1 MKNSSKG
8 ITLIALI
15 ITIIILLIL
24 AGVTISQLTENGLL
38 YKAIKA
44 KDQTQ
49 KMQAK
54 EELESVLI
62 EAAIEKQ
69 QNEKYNSNDFLNQF
83 IISKISGAQIN
94 ENNVLIKKYTFLI
107 DRELLKIISV
117 EEIQNNEEKTESL
130 ISKISEIQS
139 NGYSTVK
146 LKVKDNEGTEKIV
159 EYNIHTIIYNGN
171 LILDGISNIEG
182 ATLSNNVY
190 EFGSKTTD
198 VATENE
204 NAKNMVV
211 LKVKGNLTINEGIT
225 LTACKSDDGYGG
237 PKGMMIYCTGT
248 LTNNGI
254 VSMTA
259 RGAKAEGEN
268 VYLWQ
273 NLDNSYEYIPAVG
286 ATGGESITKHENQSG
301 NGINGYVG
309 NGRQTGGGG
318 SGAANASDAD
328 PIAVS
333 GAGGNGTSYSG
344 GAGGGGCNIN
354 CYSKI
359 KAEDGSSTGGKGG
372 DGIGYRYSSSWA
384 SRLAGGGAGNPG
396 GNGGQNDSGNAIDG
410 AGENGT
416 GGLLII
422 YSDNINNTGKI
433 ESNGSKGTLYTMISG
448 GSSGGGSIN
457 IFYKNNITCTGPI
470 EAKGGKIK
478 GSADELIGGN
488 GGNGTISIGNI
499 SSGTYQSD
507 TGNISL
513 KEDKIELI
521 KIQNEEVLGNN
532 GNKIESKT
540 EYNIDIEEKPYSAQI
555 IWKSSDENIVT
566 VNQNGKIKFINPGIA
581 TITCTA
587 KTKIGIEYTDSCEI
601 TAIER
606 LYLYYYGNQFT
617 SITGGYE
624 KYARTG
630 RRFSATFNNDNIYID
645 CNAGYGG
652 GGVFTVNSIDLTQ
665 YKYLKSYGQ
674 VASWATNDSAGR
686 LMATTTSKTW
696 GSSYV
701 PDNSVT
707 VSSTG
712 KTAELL
718 ILTHDIESL
727 QSSYYIS
734 NGFNQS
740 HGYLYEIWLEK

>member
-204 NAKNMVV
+204 NARNMVV
-211 LKVKGNLTINEGIT
+211 LKVNGNLTINEGIT

-248 LTNNGI
+248 LTNNGT

-478 GSADELIGGN
+478 GSTDELIGGN

-566 VNQNGKIKFINPGIA
+566 VNQNGKIKFINPGTA

-674 VASWATNDSAGR
+674 VASWATNDLAGR

>member
-248 LTNNGI
+248 LTNNGT

-286 ATGGESITKHENQSG
+286 ATGGESITKQENQSG

-344 GAGGGGCNIN
+344 GVGGGGCNIN

-396 GNGGQNDSGNAIDG
+396 GNGGQNDSGNAVDG

-712 KTAELL
+712 KTSELL

>member
-8 ITLIALI
+8 ITLIVLI

-204 NAKNMVV
+204 NARNMVV
-211 LKVKGNLTINEGIT
+211 LKVNGNLTINEGIT

-248 LTNNGI
+248 LTNNGT

-286 ATGGESITKHENQSG
+286 ATGGESVTKHENQSG

-318 SGAANASDAD
+318 SGATNASDAD

-359 KAEDGSSTGGKGG
+359 KAEDGSSIGGKGG

-457 IFYKNNITCTGPI
+457 IFYKNNITCTGLI

-499 SSGTYQSD
+499 NSGTYQSD

-566 VNQNGKIKFINPGIA
+566 VNQNGKIKFINPGTA

-652 GGVFTVNSIDLTQ
+652 GGVFTINSIDLTQ

>member
-204 NAKNMVV
+204 NARNMVV
-211 LKVKGNLTINEGIT
+211 LKVNGNLTINEGIT

-248 LTNNGI
+248 LTNNGT

-396 GNGGQNDSGNAIDG
+396 GKGGQNDSGNAVDG

-433 ESNGSKGTLYTMISG
+433 ESNGTKGTLYTMISG

-478 GSADELIGGN
+478 GSTDELIGGN

-540 EYNIDIEEKPYSAQI
+540 EYNIDIEEKPYAAQI

-566 VNQNGKIKFINPGIA
+566 VNQNGKIKFINPGTA

-686 LMATTTSKTW
+686 LMATTKSKTW

>member
-62 EAAIEKQ
+62 EATIEKQ

-204 NAKNMVV
+204 NARNMVV
-211 LKVKGNLTINEGIT
+211 LKVNGNLTINEGIT

-248 LTNNGI
+248 LTNNGT

-674 VASWATNDSAGR
+674 VVSWATNDSAGR
-686 LMATTTSKTW
+686 LMATTKSKTW

-712 KTAELL
+712 KKAELL

-727 QSSYYIS
+727 KSSYYIS

>member
-248 LTNNGI
+248 LTNNGT

-286 ATGGESITKHENQSG
+286 ATGGESITKQENQSG

-344 GAGGGGCNIN
+344 GVGGGGCNIN

-396 GNGGQNDSGNAIDG
+396 GNGGQNDSGNAVDG

-645 CNAGYGG
+645 CIAGYGG

-712 KTAELL
+712 KTSELL